1 MTLADD
7 IGRRSPVRDDAVA
20 PSVWLDAVMPES
32 RSGASQPRR
41 VISEPR
47 LVLLALLAGAIGVLS
62 IVAIADTDDVWIVLV
77 TVVAIAL
84 VAAVIA
90 IDLWRVL
97 GASEAETDGDDG

>member
-1 MTLADD
+1 
-7 IGRRSPVRDDAVA
+7 
-20 PSVWLDAVMPES
+20 MPES

-62 IVAIADTDDVWIVLV
+62 I
-77 TVVAIAL
+77 AL

-97 GASEAETDGDDG
+97 GASEAKTDGDDG